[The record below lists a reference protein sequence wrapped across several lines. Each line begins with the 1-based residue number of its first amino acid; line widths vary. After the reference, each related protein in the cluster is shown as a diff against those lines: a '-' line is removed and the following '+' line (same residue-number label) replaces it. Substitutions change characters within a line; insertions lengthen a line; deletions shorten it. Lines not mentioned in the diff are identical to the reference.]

1 MPARFALMFS
11 AALLA
16 LSFPAHAHAIHP
28 LWIVGALS
36 PLVVLLLTVLLGWL
50 ARSIRLGLVHAILI
64 IAWVVLFWLASNLVT
79 NDYLIWAPLAV
90 YLLHSAVIIVL
101 VLWYAVTRR
110 RPKGSVA

>member
-11 AALLA
+11 VALLA
-16 LSFPAHAHAIHP
+16 LSFPAHAQAIHP

-50 ARSIRLGLVHAILI
+50 ARSIRLGLVHAALI
-64 IAWVVLFWLASNLVT
+64 IAWGVLFWLASNLVT

-90 YLLHSAVIIVL
+90 YLLHSAVIIAL

>member
-16 LSFPAHAHAIHP
+16 LSFPAHAQALRP
-28 LWIVGALS
+28 LWIAGALS

-50 ARSIRLGLVHAILI
+50 ARSIRLGLVHAVLI
-64 IAWVVLFWLASNLVT
+64 IAWVVLFGLASNLVT

-90 YLLHSAVIIVL
+90 YLLHSAVIIAL